1 MEQTPKSANQTV
13 PLKNETWR
21 LALQTFWS
29 IVIGTIISI
38 IIVLSLSSLMV
49 GSIWGKL
56 LVEFFCLA
64 ITLPLLYGYMWSQG
78 DRDANFI
85 QFGRMEKDPWKG
97 LRASLLAVIPCYIT
111 LVLLALSVVRVIPF
125 DFMPAYRLLNAPL
138 WGFINMVHPNGGAIP
153 HDAVPAQEATDLLPA
168 IEAMD
173 ATPGL
178 GWGAFAV
185 LCLLPL
191 IYVVFCTLGYRFGL
205 KRFSVINHLVYKDDP
220 EKIAARMQ
228 KRQNGRKGR

>member
-1 MEQTPKSANQTV
+1 MEQKPTPAKQAV

-38 IIVLSLSSLMV
+38 VIVLSLSSVMV
-49 GSIWGKL
+49 GSLWGKVV
-56 LVEFFCLA
+56 VEFICLA

-78 DRDANFI
+78 DRDANFV
-85 QFGRMEKDPWKG
+85 QFGRMNPDPWKG
-97 LRASLLAVIPCYIT
+97 LRASLFAVIPCYLT
-111 LVLLALSVVRVIPF
+111 LILLALSMVRVIPF

-138 WGFINMVHPNGGAIP
+138 WGFINMLHPNGGAIP

-191 IYVVFCTLGYRFGL
+191 LYVVFCAVGYRFGF

-228 KRQNGRKGR
+228 KRRKHR